1 MFGGHPLDGDWMG
14 GLLLLL
20 PRLASLRVE
29 GRRISRAREDGDMY
43 FDHGEQRWARIQIKA
58 AP

>member
-1 MFGGHPLDGDWMG
+1 MG

-43 FDHGEQRWARIQIKA
+43 FEHGKQRWARIQIKA